1 MPIDRRLLIDVVAL
15 RQSIAESLSLAHYTR
30 HIRGIL
36 LRGADISSLTGE
48 LIALSTFLIVT
59 LSLAIRRFR
68 KRLD

>member
-1 MPIDRRLLIDVVAL
+1 MSPLAAKYCRIASTRAL
-15 RQSIAESLSLAHYTR
+15 YSAPPQSIY
-30 HIRGIL
+30 

-48 LIALSTFLIVT
+48 LIALSTLLIVT

>member
-1 MPIDRRLLIDVVAL
+1 MSFENSRPVENNLVNAISPIEEIIEDARI
-15 RQSIAESLSLAHYTR
+15 
-30 HIRGIL
+30 GKMFIL
-36 LRGADISSLTGE
+36 VDHEE